1 MFRYLRKALDFLSW
15 FCNKKWY
22 LWAGFIAAFLVFS
35 VFAIFNLSSCK
46 GTASEATHGH
56 KKIRVVASLFPQFD
70 FARQIAGDRA
80 EVDLL
85 LPPGVESHSFDPS
98 PADIL
103 RISGSDVFLYTG
115 KEMEPWADRIIDS
128 VNGAGPGIC
137 NVSQGIDLLKLPCH
151 HREKC
156 DSDGDVHCEEG
167 HHHHHD
173 HGLDP
178 HIWLDPTLAAKMVDN
193 IAAALCERD
202 PENRDYYQAN
212 AENYRQKLLELD
224 SKFMDMINASRR
236 KAIVFAGRFAHLYF
250 VNRYGLEYMSAFKGC
265 SSDLEPSVKR
275 IAKIIDF
282 IRARGVPV
290 VYYEESSEPKVA
302 GSIAEQTG
310 VRALPFYA
318 IHNVTKEQL
327 SRGVTYIDLM
337 SENFENLKQGL
348 N

>member
-1 MFRYLRKALDFLSW
+1 MFRYFRKALDFLSW

-22 LWAGFIAAFLVFS
+22 LLAGFMAAFLAFS
-35 VFAIFNLSSCK
+35 AFAIVNLSGCRS
-46 GTASEATHGH
+46 TASEATREH

-70 FARQIAGDRA
+70 FARQIASGRA

-103 RISGSDVFLYTG
+103 RISGADVFLYTG
-115 KEMEPWADRIIDS
+115 KEMEPWAGRIIGS
-128 VNGAGPGIC
+128 VNGDGPGVC
-137 NVSQGIDLLKLPCH
+137 NVSQGIDLLKTPCH
-151 HREKC
+151 HAEKG
-156 DSDGDVHCEEG
+156 DSDGAGHCEEAN
-167 HHHHHD
+167 HHHHD
-173 HGLDP
+173 HGFDP

-212 AENYRQKLLELD
+212 AQNYRQKLLELD
-224 SKFMDMINASRR
+224 SKFTNMINVSRR

-250 VNRYGLEYMSAFKGC
+250 VNRYGLEYKSAFKGC
-265 SSDLEPSVKR
+265 SADSEPSVKR

-282 IRARGVPV
+282 IRTRGVPV
-290 VYYEESSEPKVA
+290 VYYEEASEPKVA
-302 GSIAEQTG
+302 GSISEQTG
-310 VRALPFYA
+310 ARALPFYA
-318 IHNVTKEQL
+318 IHNITKEQL
-327 SRGVTYIDLM
+327 SRGVTYLDLM
-337 SENFENLKQGL
+337 YENFENLKQGL

>member
-1 MFRYLRKALDFLSW
+1 MAMFRYFRKALDFLSW

-22 LWAGFIAAFLVFS
+22 LWAGFMTAFLAFS
-35 VFAIFNLSSCK
+35 AFAIINLSGCR
-46 GTASEATHGH
+46 GTASEATQEH

-70 FARQIAGDRA
+70 FARQIAGNRA

-103 RISGSDVFLYTG
+103 RISNSDVFLYTG
-115 KEMEPWADRIIDS
+115 KEMEPWADKIADS
-128 VNGAGPGIC
+128 IKANGPEVY
-137 NVSQGIDLLKLPCH
+137 NVSHGIDLLKMPCH
-151 HREKC
+151 HGE
-156 DSDGDVHCEEG
+156 DSASDGDAHCEEG
-167 HHHHHD
+167 HHHD

-193 IAAALCERD
+193 IATAFCERD
-202 PENRDYYQAN
+202 PENRDYYQTN
-212 AENYRQKLLELD
+212 AERYKQKLLELD

-250 VNRYGLEYMSAFKGC
+250 VNRYRLEYISAFKGC
-265 SSDLEPSVKR
+265 SSDSDPSVKR

-282 IRARGVPV
+282 IRTHSVPV
-290 VYYEESSEPKVA
+290 VYYEEFSEPKVA
-302 GSIAEQTG
+302 GSITEQTG
-310 VRALPFYA
+310 ARALPFYA

-327 SRGVTYIDLM
+327 SRGVTYLDLM
-337 SENFENLKQGL
+337 YENFENLKQGL

>member
-1 MFRYLRKALDFLSW
+1 M
-15 FCNKKWY
+15 
-22 LWAGFIAAFLVFS
+22 AFS
-35 VFAIFNLSSCK
+35 AFAILNLSGCR
-46 GTASEATHGH
+46 GTASEATRGH

-115 KEMEPWADRIIDS
+115 KEMEPWANKIIDS
-128 VNGAGPGIC
+128 INGDGPRIC
-137 NVSQGIDLLKLPCH
+137 NVSQGIDLLNLPCH
-151 HREKC
+151 HGEKG
-156 DSDGDVHCEEG
+156 DSDGDEHCKEE

-178 HIWLDPTLAAKMVDN
+178 HIWLDPTLAVKMVDN

-224 SKFMDMINASRR
+224 SKFMDMIKASRR

-250 VNRYGLEYMSAFKGC
+250 VNRYGLEYISAFKGC
-265 SSDLEPSVKR
+265 SSDSDPSVKR
-275 IAKIIDF
+275 IAKIIEF
-282 IRARGVPV
+282 IRAHGVPV
-290 VYYEESSEPKVA
+290 VYYEESAEPKVA

>member
-1 MFRYLRKALDFLSW
+1 M
-15 FCNKKWY
+15 
-22 LWAGFIAAFLVFS
+22 AFS
-35 VFAIFNLSSCK
+35 AFAILNLSGCR
-46 GTASEATHGH
+46 GTASEATRGH

-115 KEMEPWADRIIDS
+115 KEMEPWANKIIDS
-128 VNGAGPGIC
+128 INGDGPRIC
-137 NVSQGIDLLKLPCH
+137 NVSQGIDLLNLPCH
-151 HREKC
+151 HGKKG
-156 DSDGDVHCEEG
+156 DSDGDEHCKEE

-178 HIWLDPTLAAKMVDN
+178 HIWLDPTLAVKMVDN

-224 SKFMDMINASRR
+224 SKFMDMIKASRR

-250 VNRYGLEYMSAFKGC
+250 VNRYGLEYISAFKGC
-265 SSDLEPSVKR
+265 SSDAEPSVKR
-275 IAKIIDF
+275 ITKIIEF
-282 IRARGVPV
+282 IRAHGVPV
-290 VYYEESSEPKVA
+290 VYYEESTEPKVA
-302 GSIAEQTG
+302 SSIAEQTG

-327 SRGVTYIDLM
+327 SRGVTYLDLM
-337 SENFENLKQGL
+337 AENFENLKQGL